1 LPDAVQR
8 PCFQDEVGFESAMR
22 TSIECRRLAAEAEDL
37 ARQLSRYDHR
47 DEALKIADEWR
58 RLAETLERNER
69 SFDPR

>member
-1 LPDAVQR
+1 
-8 PCFQDEVGFESAMR
+8 M
-22 TSIECRRLAAEAEDL
+22 AAEAEAL

-69 SFDPR
+69 SFEPRG